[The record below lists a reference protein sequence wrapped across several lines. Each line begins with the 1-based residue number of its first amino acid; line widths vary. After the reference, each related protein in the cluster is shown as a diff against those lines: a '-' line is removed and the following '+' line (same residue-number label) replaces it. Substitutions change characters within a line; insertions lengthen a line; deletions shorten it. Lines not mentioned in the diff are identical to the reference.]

1 MPRCCL
7 KLVCCCDLLAIG
19 TEHRLH
25 RLIEFRHIGVGV
37 IDVVPVLAKDPVPEA
52 RVAIKAV
59 FPDKLDAVE
68 CLICEDLG
76 VECVNRLVVLL
87 INVKGTRCIVVE
99 LIDQVHA

>member
-1 MPRCCL
+1 MPRCRL
-7 KLVCCCDLLAIG
+7 KLVCRCDFLAIG

-68 CLICEDLG
+68 GLICEDLG
-76 VECVNRLVVLL
+76 VECVNSLVILL
-87 INVKGTRCIVVE
+87 VSVKGTRCIVVE